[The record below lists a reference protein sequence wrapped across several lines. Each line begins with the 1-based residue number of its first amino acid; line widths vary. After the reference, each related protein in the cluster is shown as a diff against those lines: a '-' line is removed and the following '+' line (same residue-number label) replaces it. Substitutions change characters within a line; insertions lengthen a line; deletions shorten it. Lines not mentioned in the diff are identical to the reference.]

1 MVIAVSQG
9 NGDVK
14 MGVCILLNNR
24 ELGGAILKND
34 KIA

>member
-14 MGVCILLNNR
+14 MGVCMLLNNR
-24 ELGGAILKND
+24 GLGGAILKNN
-34 KIA
+34 KIT